1 MPEELTPEQILERA
15 NVHDPM
21 SVAELAYSQLD
32 TFFQMI
38 HEQPQGD
45 SALNTFA
52 EQLQALAVRL
62 IRMSVYLEERAFWG
76 NSHQAAVKKQNRIA
90 SQVRKVLGF
99 SYYKQEINF

>member
-1 MPEELTPEQILERA
+1 MPEELTSEEIMDRA

-32 TFFQMI
+32 AFYLRETAK
-38 HEQPQGD
+38 PQGN
-45 SALNTFA
+45 SILNTFTD
-52 EQLQALAVRL
+52 QLQALALRL
-62 IRMSVYLEERAFWG
+62 IRISVYLEARAFFDDD
-76 NSHQAAVKKQNRIA
+76 HRAAVKKQNRVA